1 MIYIEI
7 PQKAEKILEVL
18 HGNGYEAY
26 VVGGCV
32 RDSILGREPGDWDIT
47 TSASPQQVKALFP
60 RTIDTGIEH
69 GTVTVMDGKDGFEV
83 TTYRVDGDY
92 EDSRHPKNVTFTKSL
107 TEDLKRRDFTINAM
121 AYSPETGLVDE
132 FGGLSDIKNK
142 IIRCV
147 GAPRERFGEDA
158 LRMMRAVRF
167 SAQLGFGLADD
178 VKDAIHDMAGNLAQI
193 SAERIQT
200 ELIKLLTSPRPHWF
214 RVAYETGITA
224 VIMPEFDRIMAQRQH
239 NPHHAYTTGEHTL
252 VALRSIPSDKVLRL
266 TMLFH
271 DMGKP
276 EVFETDE
283 NGKDHFHGHAAHSEV
298 IARTIMKRLKFDNE
312 TLRLVCNLVKNHSMY
327 PQLSGRDIRRCAW
340 KIGPDQFESFLL
352 VKRADIMAH
361 HPDVIPAKLDY
372 LREVER
378 IWQHI
383 LANQDCMSLKNL
395 AVSGKDLIADGMQ
408 PGPQLGAV
416 LEELLQLV
424 LEEPQKNDR
433 ALLLEESRKRYSQA

>member
-147 GAPRERFGEDA
+147 GEPRERFGEDA

-167 SAQLGFGLADD
+167 SAQLGFILADD
-178 VKDAIHDMAGNLAQI
+178 VKDAIKEMAGNLAQI

-214 RVAYETGITA
+214 RTAYETGITA

-327 PQLSGRDIRRCAW
+327 PQLSGRDIRRSAW

-383 LANQDCMSLKNL
+383 LANHDCMSLKEL

-433 ALLLEESRKRYSQA
+433 ALLLEESRKRYS